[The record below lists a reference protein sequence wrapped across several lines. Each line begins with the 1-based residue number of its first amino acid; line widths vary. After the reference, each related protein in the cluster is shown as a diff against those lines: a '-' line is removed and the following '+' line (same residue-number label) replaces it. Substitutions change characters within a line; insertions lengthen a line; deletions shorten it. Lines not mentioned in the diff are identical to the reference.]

1 MPVVHATE
9 EAIGRAAEALARGE
23 IVAFPTETVY
33 GLGANALDA
42 RAVARVFAAKER
54 PRFNPLIVHVPGLV
68 EAERYAVLND
78 TARLLA
84 QAFWPGPLS
93 LVVKKRPSGGIV
105 DLVSAGLETI
115 ALRAPA
121 HPVAQALLAAAQ
133 LPIAAPSANRSGR
146 ISPTT
151 AAHVEAELDDRP
163 AVILDAGPCPLG
175 IESTVIAVL
184 DAAPALLRPGALPR
198 EAIELVLGAP
208 LAGAKANHR
217 GASPGQLETHYAPAT
232 PLRLG
237 ASSVARDE
245 ALLAFGDD
253 VPAGARVT
261 INLSPSG
268 VHGPQGAGPS
278 RRPGHRCHAESGAR
292 PRRSHQRP
300 LAARRQSGLAL
311 SHEGRTKASEAE
323 PGRDRCIRPHR
334 RRGLCHSRRG
344 GDGALS
350 GGMAR
355 PLPRQGDAGAQT
367 RRNRGGRRD
376 PQTGQ

>member
-1 MPVVHATE
+1 MPVVPATA
-9 EAIGRAAEALARGE
+9 EAITQAAEALSRGE

-54 PRFNPLIVHVPGLV
+54 PRFNPLIVHVPGLA
-68 EAERYAVLND
+68 EAERYAVLKG

-93 LVVKKRPSGGIV
+93 LVVKKRRSGGIV

-163 AVILDAGPCPLG
+163 AMILDGGPCPLG

-184 DAAPALLRPGALPR
+184 DDAPALLRPGALPR
-198 EAIELVLGAP
+198 GAIELVLGAP
-208 LAGAKANHR
+208 LAAAKANHR

-237 ASSVARDE
+237 ATSVARDE
-245 ALLAFGDD
+245 ALLAFGGD

-261 INLSPSG
+261 INLSSSSSLEE
-268 VHGPQGAGPS
+268 A
-278 RRPGHRCHAESGAR
+278 
-292 PRRSHQRP
+292 
-300 LAARRQSGLAL
+300 AARLFAAL
-311 SHEGRTKASEAE
+311 REL
-323 PGRDRCIRPHR
+323 D
-334 RRGLCHSRRG
+334 
-344 GDGALS
+344 
-350 GGMAR
+350 
-355 PLPRQGDAGAQT
+355 QAGAPAIAVMPIPEHGLGEAINDRLQ
-367 RRNRGGRRD
+367 RAANRS
-376 PQTGQ
+376 

>member
-1 MPVVHATE
+1 MPVVPATE

-23 IVAFPTETVY
+23 IIAFTTETVY
-33 GLGANALDA
+33 GLGANALAA

-54 PRFNPLIVHVPGLV
+54 PRFNPLIVHVRGLA
-68 EAERYAVLND
+68 EAERYAVLDD

-93 LVVKKRPSGGIV
+93 LVVTKRPSGGIV

-163 AVILDAGPCPLG
+163 AVILDGGPCPLG

-184 DAAPALLRPGALPR
+184 DDAPALLRPGALPR

-208 LAGAKANHR
+208 LAAAKANHR

-245 ALLAFGDD
+245 VLLAFGGD

-268 VHGPQGAGPS
+268 SLEEA
-278 RRPGHRCHAESGAR
+278 
-292 PRRSHQRP
+292 
-300 LAARRQSGLAL
+300 AARLFAALRQL
-311 SHEGRTKASEAE
+311 
-323 PGRDRCIRPHR
+323 D
-334 RRGLCHSRRG
+334 
-344 GDGALS
+344 
-350 GGMAR
+350 
-355 PLPRQGDAGAQT
+355 QAGAPSIAVMPIPTHGLGEAINDRLQ
-367 RRNRGGRRD
+367 RAANRG
-376 PQTGQ
+376 